1 MKLGTIKRISKDD
14 LARTGDELPKWL
26 DAFLDPLNQAIEK
39 FALALSNG
47 VTFDDNFLC
56 KRTKL
61 TFTHGVEQ
69 LINPFPTGSRNLSVI
84 GVFPISSGNEAID
97 KFKWVSK
104 TDGSIGVTF
113 QFDGGTSATQAICSI
128 IILLG

>member
-1 MKLGTIKRISKDD
+1 MKLGTIKRISRDD
-14 LARTGDELPKWL
+14 LAKSGGEIPKWV
-26 DAFLDPLNQAIEK
+26 DAFLDPLNQFIEK
-39 FALALSNG
+39 VGIALTNG
-47 VTFDDNFLC
+47 LTFDDNLLC

-69 LINPFPTGSRNLSVI
+69 VVNPFPIGSRNLAVV
-84 GVFPISSGNEAID
+84 GVFPISAGNESID
-97 KFKWVSK
+97 KFKWITK

-113 QFDGGTSATQAICSI
+113 QFDGGTSSTQAICSI